1 MLDLPDP
8 ELATISVS
16 SYLDMLQEEECDLD
30 NKISDADS
38 DIPESSGGKAA
49 QIGTAVHSFFEKN
62 VHDLSG
68 AEPEQFTVPKTIQ
81 SQFMTYVK
89 AGLKNSGF
97 QNLIDG
103 ADSLVPE
110 KAMIFHTPEG
120 RLLNG
125 VIDLIVRKGNTVT
138 VLDYKTH
145 SGSALD
151 ADTLERYKK
160 QVSLYAHGLETLF
173 PGCTFDCRLLVMYST
188 GTSELV
194 CC

>member
-1 MLDLPDP
+1 M
-8 ELATISVS
+8 
-16 SYLDMLQEEECDLD
+16 
-30 NKISDADS
+30 
-38 DIPESSGGKAA
+38 
-49 QIGTAVHSFFEKN
+49 
-62 VHDLSG
+62 HDLSG

-97 QNLIDG
+97 QNLIAS

-120 RLLNG
+120 KLLNG
-125 VIDLIVRKGNTVT
+125 VIDLIVKKGNTVT

-160 QVSLYAHGLETLF
+160 QVGLYAHGLATLY
-173 PGCTFDCRLLVMYST
+173 PGCKFECCLLVMYST
-188 GTSELV
+188 GKSELV
-194 CC
+194 WC